1 MPKRI
6 FLFCAVVACLM
17 CGSMSVRA
25 DGFIGLYSDGAHTRC
40 SASGT
45 GLLYSVEMWVW
56 AKPDPYRGMIRA
68 EFEINYPDNVLLV
81 GSETWNDPI
90 LFHYIGNISGEEILV
105 IFNSCQWDWTWI
117 AHKLLWVTN
126 DIQTRCQVVEQSSD
140 SSIRCVRM
148 FDCTPSR
155 PDYCVGAYPS
165 LWLNQH
171 WDSCEDPIAIE
182 ESSWGAIK
190 SLYK

>member
-6 FLFCAVVACLM
+6 FLLGAVTTCLL

-25 DGFIGLYSDGAHTRC
+25 DGFIGLYSDGAHMRC

-45 GLLYSVEMWVW
+45 GLYSVEMWVW

-68 EFEINYPDNVLLV
+68 EFGISYPDNVFL

-90 LFHYIGNISGEEILV
+90 IFQYIGSISEEILV
-105 IFNSCQWDWTWI
+105 IFSSCQWDWTWI

-126 DIQTRCQVVEQSSD
+126 DIQTQCQVVEHID
-140 SSIRCVRM
+140 FSIRCVRM
-148 FDCTPSR
+148 FDCSPGR
-155 PDYCVGAYPS
+155 PDYCVSAYPS

-171 WDSCEDPIAIE
+171 WDHCEDPIAIE
-182 ESSWGAIK
+182 ETSWGAIK
-190 SLYK
+190 GMYK